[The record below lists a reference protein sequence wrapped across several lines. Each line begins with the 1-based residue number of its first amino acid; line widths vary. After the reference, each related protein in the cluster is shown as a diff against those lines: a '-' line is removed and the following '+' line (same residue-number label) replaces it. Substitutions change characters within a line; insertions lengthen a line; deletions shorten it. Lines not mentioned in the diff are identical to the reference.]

1 MIPSRLTSLL
11 GIGMILTG
19 SALAAPAPKSN
30 QTKILGVWEVIKSD
44 DGTPPKT
51 TIEFTRDGKLK
62 VKTKVGDQT
71 LTMDGTYKLEGD
83 KLTVTLMTPDEKE
96 KEVTDTVTITKL
108 TDKEL
113 ITKDQK
119 GKVDQFKKKK

>member
-1 MIPSRLTSLL
+1 MISSRLTCLL
-11 GIGMILTG
+11 SIGIILTG
-19 SALAAPAPKSN
+19 SASAAPAPKSN
-30 QTKILGVWEVIKSD
+30 QTKIVGVWIVIKSD
-44 DGTPPKT
+44 DGTPPMT

-71 LTMDGTYKLEGD
+71 LTMEGTYKLEGD
-83 KLTVTLMTPDEKE
+83 KLTVTLITPDEKD

-119 GKVDQFKKKK
+119 GKVDEFKRK

>member
-1 MIPSRLTSLL
+1 MIPSRFVCLL
-11 GIGMILTG
+11 GIGIILTG
-19 SALAAPAPKSN
+19 SVRAAPAPKSN
-30 QTKILGVWEVIKSD
+30 QTMILGVWEVIKSD
-44 DGTPPKT
+44 DGTPPMT

-71 LTMDGTYKLEGD
+71 LTMEGTYKLEGD

-108 TDKEL
+108 TDKDL